1 MRIDAHQ
8 HFWQLA
14 RGDYGWLTADLAPI
28 YRDFGPADLA
38 PPMQAAGIELSILVQ
53 AAPTEAETE
62 YLLDIAAC
70 TPSVAGV
77 VGWMDFDAA
86 DAPARIAQMA
96 ENPLLV
102 GLRPMIQDIADPDWM
117 LSPSVGRALSAM
129 QQAGL
134 VFDALVK
141 PVHLAPL
148 LTLARRHPELSMVI
162 DHCAKPDIAGG
173 GFDAWAE
180 GIAPLAKLANIRVKL
195 SGLLTEAAG
204 DAATVAP
211 YIDHALGL
219 FGPQR
224 TIFGSDWP
232 VLTLAGDYAG
242 WVAMVEAALAKFP
255 AEDRALAMGGNA
267 ADIYLRQRGRP

>member
-8 HFWQLA
+8 HYWRLA
-14 RGDYGWLTADLAPI
+14 RGDYGWLTANLTPI

-38 PPMQAAGIELSILVQ
+38 PLMQAVGIDRSILVQ

-62 YLLDIAAC
+62 FLLTVAAQ
-70 TPSVAGV
+70 TLSVAGV
-77 VGWMDFDAA
+77 VGWTDFDAA
-86 DAPARIAQMA
+86 DAPDRVAQMA
-96 ENPLLV
+96 ANSLLV

-117 LSPSVGRALSAM
+117 LSPSVGRALAAM

-148 LTLARRHPELSMVI
+148 LTLARRHPGLSMVI
-162 DHCAKPDIAGG
+162 DHCAKPDIASG
-173 GFDAWAE
+173 GFDAWAV
-180 GIAPLAKLANIRVKL
+180 GIAPLAELANIRIKL

-204 DAATVAP
+204 DASAVAP
-211 YIDHALGL
+211 YIKHVLGL
-219 FGPQR
+219 FGPER

-255 AEDRALAMGGNA
+255 AADRALVMGCNA
-267 ADIYLRQRGRP
+267 AEFYLRQRGRT